1 MKTQLLIMAAGIGS
15 RFGEGIKQLT
25 PLGPNGEII
34 MDYSIMDAKA
44 AGFDEV
50 IIVIRKEIEKDFIS
64 IVGNRIGKI
73 MPYKIAYQ
81 ELNDLPEG
89 FSCPSERKKPW
100 GTGHCVLCAKDLID
114 SPFLVINAD
123 DYYGKE
129 GFKLV
134 HDYLINVKPSKIL
147 DMCMAGFIVG
157 NTLSDN
163 GTVTRGICKV
173 DDNDNLISVTET
185 YEIAYNDKNVL
196 VGKDEN
202 DNEVIIDKN
211 SIVSMNMWGL
221 PKEFID
227 TIEKDFAEFLKQNIN
242 KNKAEFL
249 LPFIVDDKIKK
260 NEGTVKVLKT
270 NDKWYGITYQT
281 DKEVVEKAFKKF
293 YEQGLY

>member
-34 MDYSIMDAKA
+34 MDYSIMDAKE

-50 IIVIRKEIEKDFIS
+50 IIVIRKEIEKDFID
-64 IVGNRIGKI
+64 IIGNRIAKVI
-73 MPYKIAYQ
+73 PYKLAFQ

-89 FSCPSERKKPW
+89 FTCPEDRKKPW
-100 GTGHCVLCAKDLID
+100 GTGHCVLCAKDYID

-134 HDYLINVKPSKIL
+134 HDYLVNAKPQTKL
-147 DMCMAGFIVG
+147 DMCMAGFVVG

-163 GTVTRGICKV
+163 GVVTRGVCKV
-173 DDNDNLISVTET
+173 DNNNNLISVTET
-185 YEIAYNDKNVL
+185 YEIGYNDKNVL
-196 VGKDEN
+196 VGK
-202 DNEVIIDKN
+202 NEEGKEVVLDKN
-211 SIVSMNMWGL
+211 ATVSMNMWGL
-221 PKEFID
+221 PKEFVN
-227 TIEKDFAEFLKQNIN
+227 TLETDFVKFLNENLN
-242 KNKAEFL
+242 KNKSEFL
-249 LPFIVDDKIKK
+249 LPFIVDEKVK
-260 NEGTVKVLKT
+260 NGEGTVKVLKT
-270 NDKWYGITYQT
+270 KDKWYGVTYQT
-281 DKEVVEKAFKKF
+281 DKEVVEKAFQKF